1 MVISITRTYLF
12 LCILWLR
19 KAFCITLFALFSG
32 THDFRDILSSSVDPG
47 EVRVIGSFTDD
58 STATG
63 VLVIVF
69 GDSEVIYHK
78 ASRDGTDKIKETLI
92 TGLAGGEYSISVF
105 VVEKD
110 GLPFERVATS
120 PKLVAVETSKI
131 VPS

>member
-1 MVISITRTYLF
+1 MT
-12 LCILWLR
+12 
-19 KAFCITLFALFSG
+19 
-32 THDFRDILSSSVDPG
+32 
-47 EVRVIGSFTDD
+47 GSFTDD

-63 VLVIVF
+63 VLVIVI

-105 VVEKD
+105 VVEEN

-120 PKLVAVETSKI
+120 PKLVIVETSKI
-131 VPS
+131 VQIDDLCNVHSYFKTFR

>member
-1 MVISITRTYLF
+1 MT
-12 LCILWLR
+12 
-19 KAFCITLFALFSG
+19 
-32 THDFRDILSSSVDPG
+32 
-47 EVRVIGSFTDD
+47 GSFTDD

-63 VLVIVF
+63 VLVIVI

-105 VVEKD
+105 VVEEN

-120 PKLVAVETSKI
+120 PKLVAVDPETSKI
-131 VPS
+131 VLIDDLFNVHSYLKTFR

>member
-1 MVISITRTYLF
+1 MSQLLIYRPIISF
-12 LCILWLR
+12 S
-19 KAFCITLFALFSG
+19 SG
-32 THDFRDILSSSVDPG
+32 THDFRDISSSSLHPG
-47 EVRVIGSFTDD
+47 EVRVTGSFTDD

-63 VLVIVF
+63 VLVIVI

-105 VVEKD
+105 VVEEN

-131 VPS
+131 VLIDDSFNVHSYLKTFR

>member
-1 MVISITRTYLF
+1 ML
-12 LCILWLR
+12 
-19 KAFCITLFALFSG
+19 G
-32 THDFRDILSSSVDPG
+32 THEIQNISVNSSSKPG
-47 EVRVIGSFTDD
+47 EVRVTGSFTDD

-78 ASRDGTDKIKETLI
+78 ASRDGTDKIKTTLI

-105 VVEKD
+105 VVEEN
-110 GLPFERVATS
+110 GLPCERVATS

-131 VPS
+131 VLIVDSFNVLSYLKTFR